1 MSENEAGRPAWD
13 VRVGAYGVIVD
24 GSRILLAH
32 WNEKGASGWTLPGG
46 GLEFG
51 EDAPVAALREIR
63 EETGYDAE
71 LGDLLGVDSFFV
83 PPERRLSGSPR
94 PLHALRIIY
103 AARVISGALTHEARG
118 STDEAAW
125 IELEEVDRLH
135 RVELVD
141 VGLRLYSQ
149 HAGRGLA

>member
-1 MSENEAGRPAWD
+1 MNEVETRPPAWD

-32 WNEKGASGWTLPGG
+32 WNEQGASGWTLPGG

-51 EDAPVAALREIR
+51 EDAPAAAVREIR

-71 LGDLLGVDSFFV
+71 LGNLLGVDSFFV

-103 AARVISGALTHEARG
+103 AARVVSGALTHEAGG

-125 IELEEVDRLH
+125 VELGEVASLH

-149 HAGRGLA
+149 QAGRGLA